1 MIVDF
6 TMFAVFIHCE
16 HVFRLNVDAHDHMA
30 GAPALFVTFKSRQ
43 SKVFACQNMSDLSP
57 DINRTRQWNSKIDHP
72 DY

>member
-1 MIVDF
+1 MDF